1 MELER
6 HEIHRR
12 LRERGFLYR
21 GKRIS
26 KYDNGCFQN
35 HPETN
40 EKR

>member
-12 LRERGFLYR
+12 LREGFLYR

-35 HPETN
+35 H
-40 EKR
+40 RRD